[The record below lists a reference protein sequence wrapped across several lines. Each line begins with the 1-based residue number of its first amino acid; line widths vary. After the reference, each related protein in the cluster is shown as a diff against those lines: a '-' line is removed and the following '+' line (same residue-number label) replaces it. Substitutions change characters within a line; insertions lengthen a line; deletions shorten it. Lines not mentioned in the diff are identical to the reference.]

1 MTISINTNTP
11 AQIAAQD
18 LAGNPSAQPAT
29 GVQSDGSSPASD
41 AAVPSQ
47 SDQITAHAGLV
58 ALASGALQEADGGLV
73 NPDLDGEGARL
84 QALQLQ
90 QQLSGQTVSIAN
102 QAPQA
107 LLALLR

>member
-1 MTISINTNTP
+1 VSISINTNTP

-18 LAGNPSAQPAT
+18 LTSNPGSPGAQTADPQAVDGAAT
-29 GVQSDGSSPASD
+29 
-41 AAVPSQ
+41 PSQ
-47 SDQITAHAGLV
+47 SDQISAHAGLV
-58 ALASGALQEADGGLV
+58 ALASGALQDANGGLV

-84 QALQLQ
+84 AALQLQ
-90 QQLSGQTVSIAN
+90 QQLSGQTAPIAN